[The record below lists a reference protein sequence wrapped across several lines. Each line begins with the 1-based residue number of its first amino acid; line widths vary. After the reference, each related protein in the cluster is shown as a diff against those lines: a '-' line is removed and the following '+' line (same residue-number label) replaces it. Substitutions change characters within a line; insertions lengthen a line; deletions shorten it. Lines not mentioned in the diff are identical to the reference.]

1 MRRSNLRSSK
11 SPDRGASRKKTG
23 SRPTNRRLDPMA
35 NPMANLTIGVDL
47 GDRYSELYGVDAAGA
62 CVETG
67 RIRTTVAGLE
77 QWFGGR
83 PPARVV
89 LEAGT
94 HSPWASRVLPRLG
107 HEVLVANPRKL
118 RGLYENDSKDDRVD
132 AEYLA
137 RVGRLDPA
145 LLKPITHRGAA
156 AQADLAVLHA
166 RDALVRTRTQLISH
180 TRGVVKALGGR
191 LPRCSAEAFARR
203 ASGDVPAELQ
213 PALAPVLA
221 QVQQVTAA
229 IRAFDR
235 ELERRCAE
243 QYPATARLR
252 QVSGVGPVTALAYVL
267 VLEDPRR
274 FARSRA
280 VGAYLGLRPRRSQ
293 SGERDPQ
300 LGITKGGNPFLRR
313 LLVQGAQYILGP
325 RGPDCDLRRHGERIA
340 ARGGKNAKKRAVIAV
355 ARKRAVLLHRLWI
368 SGAVYEP
375 LRHSTALA
383 QAS

>member
-1 MRRSNLRSSK
+1 MRRSNLRVSK
-11 SPDRGASRKKTG
+11 SPKGVLQGSTG
-23 SRPTNRRLDPMA
+23 LEAHNRRLDPMTKV
-35 NPMANLTIGVDL
+35 TIGVDL
-47 GDRYSELYGVDAAGA
+47 GDQYSQLYVVDAAGT

-67 RIRTTVAGLE
+67 RVRTTRAGLE
-77 QWFGGR
+77 RWFAGQA
-83 PPARVV
+83 PARVV

-94 HSPWASRVLPRLG
+94 HSPWASRALQALG

-180 TRGVVKALGGR
+180 TRGVVKAMGGR
-191 LPRCSAEAFARR
+191 LPRCSAESFARR
-203 ASGDVPAELQ
+203 VGPHVPPALR

-221 QVQQVTAA
+221 QLQQLTAA
-229 IRAFDR
+229 IRGVDR
-235 ELERRCAE
+235 EVERRCAE
-243 QYPATARLR
+243 QYPATAQLR

-274 FARSRA
+274 FPRSRA

-293 SGERDPQ
+293 SGEQDPQ
-300 LGITKGGNPFLRR
+300 LRITKAGHPFLRR
-313 LLVQGAQYILGP
+313 LVVQAAHYILGP
-325 RGPDCDLRRHGERIA
+325 DGPDCDLRRHGERIA
-340 ARGGKNAKKRAVIAV
+340 ARGGKNAKKRAVSAV
-355 ARKRAVLLHRLWI
+355 ARKLAVLLHRLWI

-375 LRHSTALA
+375 LRQRLVLA

>member
-1 MRRSNLRSSK
+1 
-11 SPDRGASRKKTG
+11 
-23 SRPTNRRLDPMA
+23 MA

-47 GDRYSELYGVDAAGA
+47 GDRYSELYVVDAAGA

-94 HSPWASRVLPRLG
+94 HSPWASRVLPQLG

-145 LLKPITHRGAA
+145 LLKPITHRGEA
-156 AQADLAVLHA
+156 AQADLAVLSS
-166 RDALVRTRTQLISH
+166 RDVLVRARTLLINH

-203 ASGDVPAELQ
+203 VGPHVPPALR
-213 PALAPVLA
+213 PALAPVLE
-221 QVQQVTAA
+221 QLQQLTTT
-229 IRAFDR
+229 IRGFDR
-235 ELERRCAE
+235 AVEHRCA
-243 QYPATARLR
+243 QSYPETARLR
-252 QVSGVGPVTALAYVL
+252 QVTGVGPVTALAYVV
-267 VLEDPRR
+267 VLDDPTRFRR
-274 FARSRA
+274 RGGRLSRPA
-280 VGAYLGLRPRRSQ
+280 AAAQPVGRAGPAAPDHEGGQSLLAPAGGAGGALHPRPAWAGLRP
-293 SGERDPQ
+293 
-300 LGITKGGNPFLRR
+300 
-313 LLVQGAQYILGP
+313 A
-325 RGPDCDLRRHGERIA
+325 A
-340 ARGGKNAKKRAVIAV
+340 ARGTDCRARRQECEEAGRDRRGPEAGGAAAPSLDQWRGVRA
-355 ARKRAVLLHRLWI
+355 AAPPPGAGAGELRK
-368 SGAVYEP
+368 
-375 LRHSTALA
+375 
-383 QAS
+383 

>member
-1 MRRSNLRSSK
+1 MTK
-11 SPDRGASRKKTG
+11 V
-23 SRPTNRRLDPMA
+23 
-35 NPMANLTIGVDL
+35 TIGVDL
-47 GDRYSELYGVDAAGA
+47 GDQYSQLYVVDAAGT

-67 RIRTTVAGLE
+67 RVRTTRAGLE
-77 QWFGGR
+77 RWFAR
-83 PPARVV
+83 QAPARVV

-94 HSPWASRVLPRLG
+94 HSPWASRALQALG
-107 HEVLVANPRKL
+107 HEVLVANPRTL

-203 ASGDVPAELQ
+203 ASGDVLAELQ

-300 LGITKGGNPFLRR
+300 LGITKGGNPFRRR

-355 ARKRAVLLHRLWI
+355 ARKLAVLLHRLWI

>member
-1 MRRSNLRSSK
+1 
-11 SPDRGASRKKTG
+11 
-23 SRPTNRRLDPMA
+23 
-35 NPMANLTIGVDL
+35 MANLTIGVDL
-47 GDRYSELYGVDAAGA
+47 GDRYSELYVVDAAGA

-83 PPARVV
+83 APARVV

-94 HSPWASRVLPRLG
+94 HSPWASRVLQRLG

-118 RGLYENDSKDDRVD
+118 RALYENDSKDDRVD

-145 LLKPITHRGAA
+145 LLKPITHRGEA
-156 AQADLAVLHA
+156 AQADLAVLSS
-166 RDALVRTRTQLISH
+166 RDVLVRTRTLLINH
-180 TRGVVKALGGR
+180 TRGVVKAMGGR
-191 LPRCSAEAFARR
+191 LPRCSAESFARR
-203 ASGDVPAELQ
+203 VGPHVPPALR

-221 QVQQVTAA
+221 QLQQLTAA
-229 IRAFDR
+229 IRGVDR
-235 ELERRCAE
+235 EVERRCAE
-243 QYPATARLR
+243 QYPATAQLR

-274 FARSRA
+274 FPRSRA

-293 SGERDPQ
+293 SGEQDPQ
-300 LGITKGGNPFLRR
+300 LRITKAGHPFLRR
-313 LLVQGAQYILGP
+313 LVVQAAHYILGP
-325 RGPDCDLRRHGERIA
+325 HGPDCDLRRHGERIA
-340 ARGGKNAKKRAVIAV
+340 ARGGKSAKKRAVIAV
-355 ARKRAVLLHRLWI
+355 ARKLAVLLHVLWI
-368 SGAVYEP
+368 SGEVYEP
-375 LRHSTALA
+375 LRQRLVLA

>member
-1 MRRSNLRSSK
+1 
-11 SPDRGASRKKTG
+11 
-23 SRPTNRRLDPMA
+23 MA
-35 NPMANLTIGVDL
+35 NPMVNLTIGVDL

-145 LLKPITHRGAA
+145 LLKPITHRGEA
-156 AQADLAVLHA
+156 AQADLAVLSS
-166 RDALVRTRTQLISH
+166 RDVLVRARTLLINH

-203 ASGDVPAELQ
+203 VGPHVPPAVR
-213 PALAPVLA
+213 PALAPVLE
-221 QVQQVTAA
+221 QLQQLTTT
-229 IRAFDR
+229 IRGFDR
-235 ELERRCAE
+235 AVEHRCA
-243 QYPATARLR
+243 QSYPETARLR
-252 QVSGVGPVTALAYVL
+252 QVTGVGPVTALAYVV
-267 VLEDPRR
+267 VLDDPTR
-274 FARSRA
+274 FRRSRA

-293 SGERDPQ
+293 SGEQDPQ
-300 LGITKGGNPFLRR
+300 LRITKAGNPFLRR
-313 LLVQGAQYILGP
+313 LVVQAAHYILGP
-325 RGPDCDLRRHGERIA
+325 HGPDCDLRRHGERIA

-355 ARKRAVLLHRLWI
+355 ARKLAVLLHHLWI

-375 LRHSTALA
+375 LRHRPALA

>member
-35 NPMANLTIGVDL
+35 NLTIGVDL
-47 GDRYSELYGVDAAGA
+47 GDRYSELYVVDAAGA

-89 LEAGT
+89 VEAGT
-94 HSPWASRVLPRLG
+94 HSPWASRVLQRLG

-118 RGLYENDSKDDRVD
+118 RGLYENDSKADRVD

-145 LLKPITHRGAA
+145 LLKPITHRGEA
-156 AQADLAVLHA
+156 AQADLAVLSS
-166 RDALVRTRTQLISH
+166 RDVLVRARTLLINH

-203 ASGDVPAELQ
+203 VGPHVPPAVR
-213 PALAPVLA
+213 PALAPVLE
-221 QVQQVTAA
+221 QLQQLTTT

-235 ELERRCAE
+235 AVEHRCA
-243 QYPATARLR
+243 QSYPETARLR
-252 QVSGVGPVTALAYVL
+252 QVTGVGPVTALAYVV
-267 VLEDPRR
+267 VLDDPTR
-274 FARSRA
+274 FRRSRA

-293 SGERDPQ
+293 SGEQDPQ
-300 LGITKGGNPFLRR
+300 LRITKAGNPFLRR
-313 LLVQGAQYILGP
+313 LVVQAAHYILGP
-325 RGPDCDLRRHGERIA
+325 HGPDCDLGRHGERIA
-340 ARGGKNAKKRAVIAV
+340 VRGGEDAKTVAVTAAGRQV
-355 ARKRAVLLHRLWI
+355 GVLLHRLWI

>member
-1 MRRSNLRSSK
+1 
-11 SPDRGASRKKTG
+11 
-23 SRPTNRRLDPMA
+23 MA

-47 GDRYSELYGVDAAGA
+47 GDRYSELYVVDAAGA

-145 LLKPITHRGAA
+145 LLKPITHRGEA
-156 AQADLAVLHA
+156 AQADLAVLSS
-166 RDALVRTRTQLISH
+166 RD
-180 TRGVVKALGGR
+180 
-191 LPRCSAEAFARR
+191 
-203 ASGDVPAELQ
+203 
-213 PALAPVLA
+213 VL
-221 QVQQVTAA
+221 
-229 IRAFDR
+229 DR
-235 ELERRCAE
+235 EVERRCAE
-243 QYPATARLR
+243 QYPATAQLR

-274 FARSRA
+274 FPRSRA

-293 SGERDPQ
+293 SGEQDPQ
-300 LGITKGGNPFLRR
+300 LRITKAGNPFLRR
-313 LLVQGAQYILGP
+313 LVVQAAHYILGP
-325 RGPDCDLRRHGERIA
+325 HGPDCDLRRHGERIA

-355 ARKRAVLLHRLWI
+355 ARKLAVLLHHLWI
-368 SGAVYEP
+368 SGEVYEP
-375 LRHSTALA
+375 LRHRPALA

>member
-11 SPDRGASRKKTG
+11 SPKRGASRKKTG

-35 NPMANLTIGVDL
+35 NLTIGVDL
-47 GDRYSELYGVDAAGA
+47 GDRYSELYVVDAAGA

-83 PPARVV
+83 APARVV

-94 HSPWASRVLPRLG
+94 HSPWASRVLQRLG

-118 RGLYENDSKDDRVD
+118 RAIYKDDRVD

-145 LLKPITHRGAA
+145 LLKPITHRGEA
-156 AQADLAVLHA
+156 AQADLAVLSS
-166 RDALVRTRTQLISH
+166 RDVLVRTRTLLINY
-180 TRGVVKALGGR
+180 TRGVVKAMGGR
-191 LPRCSAEAFARR
+191 LPRCSAESFARR
-203 ASGDVPAELQ
+203 VGPHVPPALR

-221 QVQQVTAA
+221 QLQQLTAA
-229 IRAFDR
+229 IRGVDR
-235 ELERRCAE
+235 EVERRCAE
-243 QYPATARLR
+243 QYPATAQLR

-274 FARSRA
+274 FPRSRA

-293 SGERDPQ
+293 SGEQDPQ
-300 LGITKGGNPFLRR
+300 LRITKAGHPFLRR
-313 LLVQGAQYILGP
+313 LVVQAAHYILGP
-325 RGPDCDLRRHGERIA
+325 HGPDCDLRRHGERIA

-355 ARKRAVLLHRLWI
+355 ARKLAVLLHVLWI
-368 SGAVYEP
+368 RGEVYEP
-375 LRHSTALA
+375 LRQRLVLA

>member
-1 MRRSNLRSSK
+1 MRRSNLRVSK
-11 SPDRGASRKKTG
+11 SPKGVLQG
-23 SRPTNRRLDPMA
+23 STRLEAHDRRLDPMTKV
-35 NPMANLTIGVDL
+35 TIGVDL
-47 GDRYSELYGVDAAGA
+47 GDQYSQLYVVDAAGT

-67 RIRTTVAGLE
+67 RVRTTRAGLE
-77 QWFGGR
+77 RWFAGQA
-83 PPARVV
+83 PARVV

-94 HSPWASRVLPRLG
+94 HSPWASRALQALG

-132 AEYLA
+132 AEYL
-137 RVGRLDPA
+137 
-145 LLKPITHRGAA
+145 
-156 AQADLAVLHA
+156 
-166 RDALVRTRTQLISH
+166 
-180 TRGVVKALGGR
+180 
-191 LPRCSAEAFARR
+191 
-203 ASGDVPAELQ
+203 
-213 PALAPVLA
+213 
-221 QVQQVTAA
+221 
-229 IRAFDR
+229 
-235 ELERRCAE
+235 
-243 QYPATARLR
+243 ARLR

-355 ARKRAVLLHRLWI
+355 ARKLAVLLHHLWI
-368 SGAVYEP
+368 SGEVYEP
-375 LRHSTALA
+375 LRHRPALA
-383 QAS
+383 QASCGSSRCGGHGKECLRPR

>member
-11 SPDRGASRKKTG
+11 SPKRGASRKKTG

-35 NPMANLTIGVDL
+35 NLTIGVDL
-47 GDRYSELYGVDAAGA
+47 GDRYSELYVVDAAGA

-77 QWFGGR
+77 QSFAGR
-83 PPARVV
+83 APARVV

-94 HSPWASRVLPRLG
+94 HSPWASRVLQRLG
-107 HEVLVANPRKL
+107 HEVLVATPRKL
-118 RGLYENDSKDDRVD
+118 RALYENDSKDDRVD

-313 LLVQGAQYILGP
+313 LLVQGAQ
-325 RGPDCDLRRHGERIA
+325 
-340 ARGGKNAKKRAVIAV
+340 
-355 ARKRAVLLHRLWI
+355 
-368 SGAVYEP
+368 
-375 LRHSTALA
+375 
-383 QAS
+383 

>member
-1 MRRSNLRSSK
+1 MRRSNLRVSK
-11 SPDRGASRKKTG
+11 SPKGVLQGSTG
-23 SRPTNRRLDPMA
+23 LEAHNRRLDPMTKV
-35 NPMANLTIGVDL
+35 TIGVDL
-47 GDRYSELYGVDAAGA
+47 GDQYSQLYVVDAAGT

-67 RIRTTVAGLE
+67 RVRTTRAGLE
-77 QWFGGR
+77 RWFAGQA
-83 PPARVV
+83 PARVV

-94 HSPWASRVLPRLG
+94 HSPWASRALQALG
-107 HEVLVANPRKL
+107 
-118 RGLYENDSKDDRVD
+118 
-132 AEYLA
+132 
-137 RVGRLDPA
+137 
-145 LLKPITHRGAA
+145 
-156 AQADLAVLHA
+156 
-166 RDALVRTRTQLISH
+166 
-180 TRGVVKALGGR
+180 RGVVKALGGR

>member
-89 LEAGT
+89 VEAGT

-213 PALAPVLA
+213 PALAPELA

-229 IRAFDR
+229 IRAFER

-243 QYPATARLR
+243 QYPATAR
-252 QVSGVGPVTALAYVL
+252 AYVL

-355 ARKRAVLLHRLWI
+355 ARKAVLLHRLWI

-383 QAS
+383 Q

>member
-1 MRRSNLRSSK
+1 MTK
-11 SPDRGASRKKTG
+11 V
-23 SRPTNRRLDPMA
+23 
-35 NPMANLTIGVDL
+35 TIGVDL
-47 GDRYSELYGVDAAGA
+47 GDQYSQLYVVDAAGT

-67 RIRTTVAGLE
+67 RVRTTRAGLE
-77 QWFGGR
+77 RWFAGQA
-83 PPARVV
+83 PARVV

-94 HSPWASRVLPRLG
+94 HSPWASRALQALG

-300 LGITKGGNPFLRR
+300 LGITKGGNPFRRR

-355 ARKRAVLLHRLWI
+355 ARKLAVLLHHLWI

-375 LRHSTALA
+375 LRHRPALA